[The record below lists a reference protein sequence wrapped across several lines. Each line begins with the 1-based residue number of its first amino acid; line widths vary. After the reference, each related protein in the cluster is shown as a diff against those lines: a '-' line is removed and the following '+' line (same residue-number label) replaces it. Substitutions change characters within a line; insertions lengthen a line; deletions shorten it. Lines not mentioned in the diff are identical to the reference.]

1 MSKLDSI
8 YKNKWV
14 KYLLT
19 YGIVFFVCYVLCYQV
34 YLTLYNKAPIWN
46 YDGIDNNFPMF
57 IYVGRWWREL
67 FKNFTVRHT
76 FEIPM
81 WDMSIGFGA
90 DIITSLGNG
99 FNNFYNPFYIISAFF
114 PADRSE
120 TAFKLVLTLQMF
132 FSGLSFSA
140 MAYHKKKDFT
150 AVLIGAI
157 CYVFS
162 SNTFIVFKQS
172 SFGYI
177 FVIFPLIILGLW
189 LLREGR
195 KPYLLIFS
203 IASVIAYSYYF
214 AYMAAVML
222 VVYYV
227 IEAVFSIISQK
238 GKNLKAEL
246 FTFLKVAGAAVIG
259 AMIGFFMILPSII
272 AISKINRLDI
282 NYHIPLFRDKYYY
295 CRLFNGMVSTFD
307 GWTDDVLGFPI
318 LAIICVFSLFI
329 MIRLKEMLKEKLIFV
344 IATLALIF
352 PYAGHV
358 LNGFSYATNRWAWAY
373 TLLIA
378 FIVTMTIDRFHE
390 AAKWKLFI
398 LIGLLIAYKCVLR
411 FVFTYEAPKCDN
423 TLYFGIIILV
433 LLLILPRCSREDF
446 LRGCA
451 ITMVLTLSLAPFY
464 YWTSQGTNC
473 ITLLV
478 NKGESFNWLI
488 QSGGKE
494 VLELV
499 PQDDIY
505 RYDTLSS
512 RLKNS
517 SMLTQRSG
525 YDEYNS
531 IYNNDI
537 DHLMADLGVNSS
549 VSSSIINGVDT
560 RSDLE
565 ALFGTRFIIR
575 NNNETETRPLPYGY
589 SVHATDYAS
598 TSGNIYDL
606 YTTPYDTSLV
616 IFRKDVMSETDYDA
630 LSCYDKQQ
638 ALMNA
643 IVLPDEATTFDYTK
657 ETSIPYT
664 ISAGENVTINGD
676 QITTTSDNCYIE
688 LILDKQH
695 EGVGEWYLSI
705 KNIKNNDEITR
716 NFTVSAYAIS
726 NNDTT
731 LALHNILCK
740 FFHKDP
746 GNAYSYAWGLV
757 SPTTDRHHM
766 HGGKDS
772 WLLKSK
778 YEYEAVDRIK
788 LMFHNAGNY
797 SVEDISV
804 FFEDKEKIESNVL
817 GLKHPDTGLYQDGN
831 TLRTSVNMEEDGYIL
846 IMVPYSD
853 GWTATVDGQDAK
865 ILRAD
870 RAFMAFKLSKG
881 QHDIKLKYHTPYLTI
896 GLTGA
901 SLITISLVA
910 VEIIRYRMNKKSKT
924 AKRSA
929 TK

>member
-1 MSKLDSI
+1 
-8 YKNKWV
+8 
-14 KYLLT
+14 
-19 YGIVFFVCYVLCYQV
+19 
-34 YLTLYNKAPIWN
+34 
-46 YDGIDNNFPMF
+46 
-57 IYVGRWWREL
+57 
-67 FKNFTVRHT
+67 
-76 FEIPM
+76 
-81 WDMSIGFGA
+81 
-90 DIITSLGNG
+90 
-99 FNNFYNPFYIISAFF
+99 
-114 PADRSE
+114 
-120 TAFKLVLTLQMF
+120 
-132 FSGLSFSA
+132 
-140 MAYHKKKDFT
+140 
-150 AVLIGAI
+150 
-157 CYVFS
+157 
-162 SNTFIVFKQS
+162 
-172 SFGYI
+172 
-177 FVIFPLIILGLW
+177 
-189 LLREGR
+189 
-195 KPYLLIFS
+195 
-203 IASVIAYSYYF
+203 
-214 AYMAAVML
+214 
-222 VVYYV
+222 
-227 IEAVFSIISQK
+227 
-238 GKNLKAEL
+238 
-246 FTFLKVAGAAVIG
+246 
-259 AMIGFFMILPSII
+259 
-272 AISKINRLDI
+272 
-282 NYHIPLFRDKYYY
+282 
-295 CRLFNGMVSTFD
+295 
-307 GWTDDVLGFPI
+307 
-318 LAIICVFSLFI
+318 
-329 MIRLKEMLKEKLIFV
+329 
-344 IATLALIF
+344 
-352 PYAGHV
+352 
-358 LNGFSYATNRWAWAY
+358 
-373 TLLIA
+373 
-378 FIVTMTIDRFHE
+378 
-390 AAKWKLFI
+390 
-398 LIGLLIAYKCVLR
+398 
-411 FVFTYEAPKCDN
+411 
-423 TLYFGIIILV
+423 
-433 LLLILPRCSREDF
+433 
-446 LRGCA
+446 
-451 ITMVLTLSLAPFY
+451 
-464 YWTSQGTNC
+464 
-473 ITLLV
+473 
-478 NKGESFNWLI
+478 
-488 QSGGKE
+488 
-494 VLELV
+494 
-499 PQDDIY
+499 
-505 RYDTLSS
+505 
-512 RLKNS
+512 
-517 SMLTQRSG
+517 
-525 YDEYNS
+525 
-531 IYNNDI
+531 
-537 DHLMADLGVNSS
+537 
-549 VSSSIINGVDT
+549 
-560 RSDLE
+560 
-565 ALFGTRFIIR
+565 
-575 NNNETETRPLPYGY
+575 
-589 SVHATDYAS
+589 
-598 TSGNIYDL
+598 
-606 YTTPYDTSLV
+606 
-616 IFRKDVMSETDYDA
+616 MSETDYDA

-638 ALMNA
+638 ALMDA